1 MVKPKPLVNT
11 ITTPVHIVDVL
22 GPDDSWNAAW
32 GKHPLERVAESEPRD
47 RCYLCNQALQ
57 WRAVLLDATGA
68 THIVGQDCA
77 ARLGGRSVGQS
88 VTYARQRSELR
99 SAAEV
104 QRLEALKEL
113 EQLMGG
119 HRSELAQH
127 PHPMAA
133 RMRQFKKLTL
143 LDYAQWWAENGNAK
157 ASDLRRAAGLLRGAV
172 AVREAVAALG
182 AAADSALR
190 QEPGVRV

>member
-1 MVKPKPLVNT
+1 MAKRKPLVNALL
-11 ITTPVHIVDVL
+11 TPVHVVDVV
-22 GPDDSWNAAW
+22 GPDDVWNAAW

-57 WRAVLLDATGA
+57 WRAVILDASGA
-68 THIVGQDCA
+68 THIIGQDCA

-104 QRLEALKEL
+104 QRLEALKGL
-113 EQLMGG
+113 EQLMGE
-119 HRSELAQH
+119 HRGELAQH

-133 RMRQFKKLTL
+133 KKRQFKKLTL
-143 LDYAQWWAENGNAK
+143 VDYAQWWAENGNAK
-157 ASDLRRAAGLLRGAV
+157 ASDLRRAAGLLRGALG
-172 AVREAVAALG
+172 VREAVAALG
-182 AAADSALR
+182 C
-190 QEPGVRV
+190 GG